1 MNEERALRLAEP
13 ALAADIARFAAAA
26 VRLDPSAVVR
36 LKARAN
42 GRVGVWAQ
50 TGFDVLAMRSTLGE
64 VRPADIVVDAGELRD
79 SLSAEGAQ
87 EVPLGWGFDS
97 SWKGSLPPEEGFAQV
112 DDVPVRELVEL
123 AQRGMALVE
132 EHAGPQGPPPS
143 LLDSVVVTATSDDG
157 QGADAPGGLSTE
169 VPLRCVF
176 ALTAMGFVTTRTGR
190 LVRAKTDRLAIA
202 GDEMARIRAHPSWLR
217 VDTRFGS
224 VYWRHAGQRLKLA
237 L

>member
-1 MNEERALRLAEP
+1 MTDERALRLAEP
-13 ALAADIARFAAAA
+13 AAAVDLARFAAAA

-36 LKARAN
+36 LKARTG
-42 GRVGVWAQ
+42 GRVGAWAQ
-50 TGFDVLAMRSTLGE
+50 TGFDVLATRSALGE
-64 VRPADIVVDAGELRD
+64 VRPEDVVVDAGELRD
-79 SLSAEGAQ
+79 SFSAEDAQ
-87 EVPLGWGFDS
+87 EVQLGWGFDS
-97 SWKGSLPPEEGFAQV
+97 SWKGALPPEEGFEQV

-123 AQRGMALVE
+123 AQRGMALAE

-143 LLDSVVVTATSDDG
+143 LLDSIVVTATSD
-157 QGADAPGGLSTE
+157 GGLRAQ

-190 LVRAKTDRLAIA
+190 PIRAKTDRLAIQ
-202 GDEMARIRAHPSWLR
+202 GDEVVRIRTHPSWLR

-224 VYWRHAGQRLKLA
+224 VYWRHADQRLKLA